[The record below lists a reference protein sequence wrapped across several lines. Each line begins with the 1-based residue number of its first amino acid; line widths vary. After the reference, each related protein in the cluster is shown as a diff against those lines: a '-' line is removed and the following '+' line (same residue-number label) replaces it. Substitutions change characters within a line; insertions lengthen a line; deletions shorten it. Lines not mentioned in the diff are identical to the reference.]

1 MRAISL
7 CTLALVGIVFLRY
20 LCLFEL
26 EIVQKKVYL
35 PQKMKVGL
43 IYGFFR
49 YSGRVIQLSIEIFI
63 MVLHPIDFLAG
74 NTFKL
79 FQTID
84 EVYLSHSYND
94 ILSLL
99 SIAKIYLVVRSFLT
113 LTSYSSPRA
122 SRLCHQNGLEHNLIY
137 TVKCVLH

>member
-7 CTLALVGIVFLRY
+7 CTLALVGIVFIRY

-35 PQKMKVGL
+35 PQKMKTSS
-43 IYGFFR
+43 IYAFFR
-49 YSGRVIQLSIEIFI
+49 YSGRVLQLSIEIFI
-63 MVLHPIDFLAG
+63 IILHPMSSLVG
-74 NTFKL
+74 TTFQL
-79 FQTID
+79 FQTLD

-99 SIAKIYLVVRSFLT
+99 LIAKVYLIVRSFLT